1 MEDVLDPVSST
12 GQALYHEE
20 YDPARPVVCFDETSR
35 QLVEDVR
42 PPVKSKPGRVE
53 RYDTE
58 YQRNGTRN
66 LTASLCS
73 WTVPSWRHSRDSR
86 TAAPAS
92 QVWYSLLRQVSMSLM
107 EAMVRIASSRSSVNR
122 SCRLRRE
129 EHRDVWVSRA
139 PPPESNRNGIPHARR
154 RDLGTRH
161 AHGQS
166 PDEFPR
172 RGAAG
177 AFGRPLYPK
186 AIRELLGPAVE
197 VALLA
202 SCNEARPFLDEM
214 VRGNKRAGSG

>member
-1 MEDVLDPVSST
+1 MSGDSESDRKHQPAFST
-12 GQALYHEE
+12 Y
-20 YDPARPVVCFDETSR
+20 RRCSTSG
-35 QLVEDVR
+35 
-42 PPVKSKPGRVE
+42 PPDRSPR
-53 RYDTE
+53 TAAWS
-58 YQRNGTRN
+58 TRN

-73 WTVPSWRHSRDSR
+73 WTVPSWRHSRNPR

-92 QVWYSLLRQVSMSLM
+92 QIWYRLLRQVSMSLM
-107 EAMVRIASSRSSVNR
+107 EAMVLIASSRSSVNR

-129 EHRDVWVSRA
+129 EHRGVRVSRA

-154 RDLGTRH
+154 RDLGH
-161 AHGQS
+161 AMHMVKVLTNS
-166 PDEFPR
+166 LDEAPPELSE
-172 RGAAG
+172 
-177 AFGRPLYPK
+177 PLYQK